1 MKKITI
7 LIIFTLISYNWLNA
21 QSLLPVRYGIKA
33 GTNIANIKSTPNAG
47 VENIQK
53 SSLMGFL
60 AGFYIEIPLND
71 SWYINPELVF
81 NQKGSSF
88 TFNYIHDYETNQ
100 RDLHKN
106 TNELKLGYI
115 EINPTLSYKASSK
128 LSLDLGP
135 SISYL
140 ITEDYTT
147 SDLVEDN
154 DLTSQEIL
162 PDAQYDEETLDVG
175 INIGISYYL
184 SEDFLINGK
193 INTGFISAG
202 KISKITYTG
211 SNGNSIKTNIYDIKN
226 SGIAFNIAYLF

>member
-21 QSLLPVRYGIKA
+21 QSLLPIRYGIKA
-33 GTNIANIKSTPNAG
+33 GTNIANLNSTPNNG
-47 VENIQK
+47 VENINK
-53 SSLMGFL
+53 SSLMGL
-60 AGFYIEIPLND
+60 VAGFYMEIPLND
-71 SWYINPELVF
+71 SWYINPELIF

-88 TFNYIHDYETNQ
+88 TYNYIHDYETNQ

-128 LSLDLGP
+128 FSIDLGP

-147 SDLVEDN
+147 SDLGEDN
-154 DLTSQEIL
+154 DLISHEIL
-162 PDAQYDEETLDVG
+162 PDSQYDEETLDVG
-175 INIGISYYL
+175 LNIGISYYF
-184 SEDFLINGK
+184 SEDLLINGK

-211 SNGNSIKTNIYDIKN
+211 SSGNSIKTNIYDIKN